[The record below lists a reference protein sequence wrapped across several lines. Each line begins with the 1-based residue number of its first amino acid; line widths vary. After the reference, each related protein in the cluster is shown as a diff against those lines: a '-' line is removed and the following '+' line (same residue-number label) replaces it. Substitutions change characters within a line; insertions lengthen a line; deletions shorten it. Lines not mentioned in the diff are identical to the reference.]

1 MRSKRLE
8 LRCHEEAHG
17 DPVGTCTVRG
27 LHLQVWLGVA
37 DLPNAMPFAVM
48 CGLQGVARAL
58 PLTILPLTALEIMG
72 SAQEVSLLY
81 FCASFVGLAGS
92 LSMPLL
98 VHLIRRRRVVAL
110 GTVLICL
117 AAALLS
123 LGSGIVF
130 AAGLTCFLVGFIAI
144 DISLNLH
151 LMDHIPRQEFGRF
164 ETVRVLFVGSGF
176 IIGPM
181 AGVWLSQAFGH
192 PAPFIAMAVVTLIV
206 YAVCLYLRF
215 SDNKAIQ
222 AAKTSPPNPLK
233 FFPHFFQQ
241 PRLRLA

>member
-1 MRSKRLE
+1 MTLYFAAIDGLPRRLRVRIVDPLCSQLDRFVNLDIARTATE
-8 LRCHEEAHG
+8 VPRQRIFNLFARRFFLLFEQRLR
-17 DPVGTCTVRG
+17 
-27 LHLQVWLGVA
+27 GVA
-37 DLPNAMPFAVM
+37 
-48 CGLQGVARAL
+48 
-58 PLTILPLTALEIMG
+58 
-72 SAQEVSLLY
+72 
-81 FCASFVGLAGS
+81 
-92 LSMPLL
+92 
-98 VHLIRRRRVVAL
+98 HRVVAL

-151 LMDHIPRQEFGRF
+151 PMDHIPRQEFGRF

-181 AGVWLSQAFGH
+181 AGVWLSQAFGR

-206 YAVCLYLRF
+206 YAVFLYLRF

-233 FFPHFFQQ
+233 FFPHFFQLQ
-241 PRLRLA
+241 AEVHQHLCRHAFVFAEQAEQQRREHIANAG